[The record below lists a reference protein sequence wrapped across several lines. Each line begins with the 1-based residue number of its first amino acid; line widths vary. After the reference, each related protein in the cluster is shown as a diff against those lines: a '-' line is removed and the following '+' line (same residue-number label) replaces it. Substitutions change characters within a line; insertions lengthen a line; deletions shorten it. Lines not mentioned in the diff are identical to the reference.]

1 MLDIW
6 SFLLQ
11 TLNISGI
18 AVLLLCVK
26 ALFKDKLT
34 PKWQFSVW
42 SILGVFILLPAGI
55 FGTYTLIRW
64 QTLVE
69 IIKSYF
75 GDYSFTRVFFP
86 FPLVIAAPQSLLD
99 WIFVLYAVGVAVS
112 LGICLISYLRLK
124 HVLRLSRAPSEEML
138 TRIEA
143 IAASQG
149 IKLYRA
155 VTIAGLPSAFVF
167 GIFRPTLILPEG
179 VDIDDKIIAHELFHL
194 KNRDTL
200 WSVVICMFRSLHWCN
215 PLIVYCANRTLNDME
230 SRCDQY
236 VLEAL
241 EGEERREYGRLLLS
255 MTNERFSKT
264 PGSTSI
270 NNGGK
275 NIRLRIENI
284 ARFKNYPSGMKLA
297 SVCTLVLLTFS
308 LLDGTKAA
316 SFHEFYN
323 NVRATAAAARST
335 PCTTYAGAFDAYG
348 KAILDRN
355 GYYRAMCAPENIQKD
370 LEAEMLENNQ
380 SGKSPAW
387 NSGLEEWANKQEG
400 YYIYNLTE
408 VEKNIYEGLL
418 VVELNYPP
426 NGKPAEFN
434 VKYLAVQN
442 LRVEKENGRWV
453 TIPLEEFRYIESI
466 DADIS
471 VSCRELPG
479 IVYTGEAQNFRIEIM
494 FQSVHTVNSTVT
506 EQNDLWILSSS
517 YYDTTPNSNASFDYA
532 AKSRSAQAVYLGD
545 EAKKDQITHIG
556 LMYSP
561 VEQGKKRPVLSPM
574 PSVSDGSS
582 SSNIGNGWS
591 SKHLKPAWNSTVHLN
606 GGGSIYRTAMG
617 IIDSPQYYAAD
628 LYINYEKVAEVDL
641 YPMKGGALDE

>member
-75 GDYSFTRVFFP
+75 GDYSYTRVFFP

-149 IKLYRA
+149 IKLYRT
-155 VTIAGLPSAFVF
+155 VTIEGLPSAFVF

-194 KNRDTL
+194 KKRDTL

-215 PLIVYCANRTLNDME
+215 PLIVYCANRALNDME

-236 VLEAL
+236 VLETL
-241 EGEERREYGRLLLS
+241 EGEERREYGKLLLS

-284 ARFKNYPSGMKLA
+284 ARFKKYPSGMKLA
-297 SVCTLVLLTFS
+297 SICTLILLAFS
-308 LLDGTKAA
+308 LLDGTQAA
-316 SFHEFYN
+316 SFRKFSN
-323 NVRATAAAARST
+323 DVRATAAAARST

-400 YYIYNLTE
+400 YHIYNLTE
-408 VEKNIYEGLL
+408 IEKNVYEGLL

-426 NGKPAEFN
+426 NGKQAEFN

-453 TIPLEEFRYIESI
+453 TLPLEEFRYIESI
-466 DADIS
+466 NSNIGWNFPA
-471 VSCRELPG
+471 LPEICYNRKVG
-479 IVYTGEAQNFRIEIM
+479 DFRIEII
-494 FQSVHTVNSTVT
+494 FQTVHTIDNTDSRKNGAGVISSTYYNST
-506 EQNDLWILSSS
+506 
-517 YYDTTPNSNASFDYA
+517 PNPH
-532 AKSRSAQAVYLGD
+532 AKFTSVANSQRVQCIYLGD
-545 EAKKDQITHIG
+545 EAKKDQITYIG
-556 LMYSP
+556 LAYSP
-561 VEQGKKRPVLSPM
+561 VYKSDEQPKNQTIPT
-574 PSVSDGSS
+574 DQHSS
-582 SSNIGNGWS
+582 SGSNLGSGWS
-591 SKHLKPAWNSTVHLN
+591 SHPLHSEWNSTVEL
-606 GGGSIYRTAMG
+606 GGSGTLESSFTG
-617 IIDSPQYYAAD
+617 ILEIPQYYIVD
-628 LYINYEKVAEVDL
+628 LYINQEKVAEAEL
-641 YPMKGGALDE
+641 YPTERRLRK

>member
-1 MLDIW
+1 MLNIW

-11 TLNISGI
+11 TLTISGI
-18 AVLLLCVK
+18 AALILCIK

-42 SILGVFILLPAGI
+42 GILAAFILLPAGI

-75 GDYSFTRVFFP
+75 GDYSFTRVLFP
-86 FPLVIAAPQSLLD
+86 IPLVLSAPQSFMD
-99 WIFVLYAVGVAVS
+99 WVFVLYTVGVAAS
-112 LGICLISYLRLK
+112 LGIYLLSYLRLK
-124 HVLRLSRAPSEEML
+124 RVLRLNRAPSKEML

-143 IAASQG
+143 IAASKG
-149 IKLYRA
+149 IKLHRT
-155 VTIAGLPSAFVF
+155 VSIEGLPSAFVF
-167 GIFRPTLILPEG
+167 GIFHPTLILSEDE
-179 VDIDDKIIAHELFHL
+179 DIDDKMITHELFHL

-200 WSVVICMFRSLHWCN
+200 WSVVICILRSLHWCN
-215 PLIVYCANRTLNDME
+215 PLIIYCANRALNDME

-236 VLEAL
+236 VLETL
-241 EGEERREYGRLLLS
+241 EGEERREYGKLLLS

-275 NIRLRIENI
+275 NVRLRIENI
-284 ARFKNYPSGMKLA
+284 ARFKKYPSGMKLA
-297 SVCTLVLLTFS
+297 SVCTLILLAFS
-308 LLDGTKAA
+308 LLDGTKTA
-316 SFHEFYN
+316 SFRKFSN
-323 NVRATAAAARST
+323 DVRATAAAARST

-370 LEAEMLENNQ
+370 LEAEMLQNNQ

-400 YYIYNLTE
+400 YHIYNLTE
-408 VEKNIYEGLL
+408 VEKNVYEGLL

-426 NGKPAEFN
+426 NGKQAEFN

-442 LRVEKENGRWV
+442 LRVQKENGRWV
-453 TIPLEEFRYIESI
+453 TIPLEDFQYIESRF
-466 DADIS
+466 ASDIAWG
-471 VSCRELPG
+471 CYDLPG
-479 IVYTGEAQNFRIEIM
+479 VIYTGTVGDFRIELKL
-494 FQSVHTVNSTVT
+494 QTVHTLCGTETNTDELSFLST
-506 EQNDLWILSSS
+506 IH
-517 YYDTTPNSNASFDYA
+517 YDTTPNPNGKFNFATWD
-532 AKSRSAQAVYLGD
+532 RSAYCIYLGD
-545 EAKKDQITHIG
+545 ESEKAKITHIG
-556 LMYSP
+556 VAYSP
-561 VEQGKKRPVLSPM
+561 GYEGKKRPVNPTI
-574 PSVSDGSS
+574 PSDKLGSGG
-582 SSNIGNGWS
+582 SNTGAGWS
-591 SKHLKPAWNSTVHLN
+591 SSAFKFNENSVIDLN
-606 GGGSIYRTAMG
+606 GGGSG
-617 IIDSPQYYAAD
+617 VDPDKEVNFPQYYAVD

-641 YPMKGGALDE
+641 YPTKGGALDE